1 VLPSSYPVGVYSE
14 PQDLDRAALADALER
29 HWSIAGA
36 RLDYLPVGFGSHHWE
51 AADAGGTRWFVSADD
66 LRAGRHAGWGP
77 DDVFIALD
85 RAYRTAAALRDEAG
99 LEFVVAPVVSEGGAV
114 LRRLDR
120 RYAIRVEP
128 FVGGIATE
136 DGEFECPEDRRR
148 MGMLLGRLHAA
159 SERVP
164 AGLPR
169 REDFA
174 IAGRA
179 ALEAALATL
188 ESPWGSGPF
197 AEPARELLRAHAEEL
212 RERLGAHDRLVECV
226 RDSPGAW
233 VVTHGEPH
241 SANVMREP
249 DGGLRLVDWDTALV
263 APRERDL
270 WMTLDTDMAGWDEY
284 RGVIGAV
291 NLEERALHLYRE
303 RWALAEICAYVA
315 EFRQPHEETEDT
327 RASWRELGEYLP

>member
-1 VLPSSYPVGVYSE
+1 VPPSSYRVGVYSE
-14 PQDLDRAALADALER
+14 PRDLDRAALADALER

-51 AADAGGTRWFVSADD
+51 VAGAGGTRWFVSADD
-66 LRAGRHAGWGP
+66 LRAARHGGRDP
-77 DDVFIALD
+77 DDVYDALD

-99 LEFVVAPVVSEGGAV
+99 LEFVVAPVASEGGAV
-114 LRRLDR
+114 LRRLDG

-128 FVGGIATE
+128 FVDGSATE
-136 DGEFECPEDRRR
+136 DGEFERPEDRRR
-148 MGMLLGRLHAA
+148 MGTLLGRLHAA

-164 AGLPR
+164 AGLPG

-174 IAGRA
+174 LAGRA
-179 ALEAALATL
+179 ALEAALAKL
-188 ESPWGSGPF
+188 ETPWESGPF
-197 AEPARELLRAHAEEL
+197 AEPARKLLRANPDQL
-212 RERLGAHDRLVECV
+212 RERLYAHDRLVE
-226 RDSPGAW
+226 RMLDEPGAW

-249 DGGLRLVDWDTALV
+249 GGGLRLVDWDTALT

-270 WMTLDTDMAGWDEY
+270 WMTLDADMAGWEEY
-284 RGVIGAV
+284 REVMGAV
-291 NLEERALHLYRE
+291 SLDERALHLYRE

-327 RASWRELGEYLP
+327 RASWRELGEYLL